1 MAKSLAFEHADAHM
15 LDLSERRRSGSDFD
29 VSSAESIDM
38 NLAPVTMHQ
47 TQPRIRLVPE
57 QVWRARRLRGGARRP
72 HCTLLPLLLLA
83 SCTQTPVCTEDEV
96 EAGNTDDC
104 SVESELQTYTA
115 SGADVG
121 TLSEK
126 WGSGVG
132 LRLEGD
138 VREVVIDRGADD
150 DEIVVTYRAEVELL
164 PERPQSFVQ
173 DVMDEL
179 VVVMRQRGNTLVVD
193 VSHPGTSAALGAH
206 LDVRLPESFD
216 GDLEIQKWGAPG
228 DVVVEFLAEGRLLDV
243 DMEAPSI
250 PNAAAPTDDTASPG
264 DLRRARLNAAGDVK
278 TVPFTS
284 SRLELVAI
292 NSERGEIDTAFEE
305 IPLSHA
311 KLVTGHL
318 DGSRVR
324 DTGEGIYVALPRDG
338 DFSLA
343 TYTKRNARFVG
354 AGACDTTNISSDIR
368 LLMCGD
374 GDPDGLLTFE
384 LVSSDE
390 VEVELR

>member
-1 MAKSLAFEHADAHM
+1 M
-15 LDLSERRRSGSDFD
+15 
-29 VSSAESIDM
+29 
-38 NLAPVTMHQ
+38 
-47 TQPRIRLVPE
+47 
-57 QVWRARRLRGGARRP
+57 
-72 HCTLLPLLLLA
+72 
-83 SCTQTPVCTEDEV
+83 
-96 EAGNTDDC
+96 
-104 SVESELQTYTA
+104 
-115 SGADVG
+115 
-121 TLSEK
+121 
-126 WGSGVG
+126 
-132 LRLEGD
+132 
-138 VREVVIDRGADD
+138 VIDRGADD

-243 DMEAPSI
+243 DMEAPSA
-250 PNAAAPTDDTASPG
+250 NLLVNHTG

>member
-1 MAKSLAFEHADAHM
+1 
-15 LDLSERRRSGSDFD
+15 
-29 VSSAESIDM
+29 M

-57 QVWRARRLRGGARRP
+57 QVRCARRLRGGSRRA

-193 VSHPGTSAALGAH
+193 VSHPDTSAALGAH

-243 DMEAPSI
+243 DMEAPSA
-250 PNAAAPTDDTASPG
+250 NLLVNHTG

-278 TVPFTS
+278 TAPFTS

-324 DTGEGIYVALPRDG
+324 DTGEGIYVTLPRDS

-343 TYTKRNARFVG
+343 TYTERNARFVG
-354 AGACDTTNISSDIR
+354 AGACDATNISSDVR